1 MDTPYSTC
9 NDYSITQSSKWIHL
23 TVHVMIGY
31 STCNDYSITQSSKWI
46 HLTVHVMIAV

>member
-23 TVHVMIGY
+23 T
-31 STCNDYSITQSSKWI
+31 CNDYSITQSSKWI
-46 HLTVHVMIAV
+46 HLTVHVMITV